1 MPYRTSRRVLSRK
14 SGTDRRVQKTQRSLH
29 EALFGLVREKDYD
42 DIPVHEILDRANVGR
57 STFYAHFG
65 GKDEL
70 LASGIEHMVARS
82 DRRSITS
89 FSLTVFEHHDQHR
102 RTGRMTQK
110 TRTRLHDRL
119 RAVVAERVREDLQQ
133 SMGPDPGGPKVPM
146 DLLAE
151 FVASTFVV
159 VLDWWLDTRSPLA
172 PAEVNDLFYS
182 LVACALPG
190 GSEKSQP

>member
-1 MPYRTSRRVLSRK
+1 
-14 SGTDRRVQKTQRSLH
+14 VQRTQRSLH

-42 DIPVHEILDRANVGR
+42 DIAVHEILDRANVGR

-82 DRRSITS
+82 DRKSITS
-89 FSLTVFEHHDQHR
+89 FSLTVFEYHDQHR
-102 RTGRMTQK
+102 RTGSMTQK
-110 TRTRLHDRL
+110 TRTVLHDRL
-119 RAVVAERVREDLQQ
+119 RAVIAERVREDVQQ
-133 SMGPDPGGPKVPM
+133 SMWSHPGGPMVPA
-146 DLLAE
+146 DLLAQ

-172 PAEVNDLFYS
+172 PAEVNDLFSS
-182 LVACALPG
+182 LVARALAG
-190 GSEKSQP
+190 RSEKTQS